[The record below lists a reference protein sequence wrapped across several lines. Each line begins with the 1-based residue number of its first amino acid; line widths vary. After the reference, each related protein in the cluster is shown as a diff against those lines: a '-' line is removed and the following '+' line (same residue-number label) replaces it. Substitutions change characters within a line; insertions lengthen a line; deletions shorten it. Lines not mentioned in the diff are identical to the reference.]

1 MRISLADHSPIPL
14 IFFSHSS
21 TLSYS
26 VVLRNLSSTSLNALI
41 TFPRYS
47 SRRSCLIS
55 DFNSS
60 FDASEAGPAPEKH
73 DRRGPSLRDL
83 SRSVPAKLAS
93 LVVPRLAGFAAT
105 ALPSR
110 HTRTE

>member
-60 FDASEAGPAPEKH
+60 FDASASWPGSGRSEEHTSELQSLTNLVCRLLLEKKKPH
-73 DRRGPSLRDL
+73 NN
-83 SRSVPAKLAS
+83 
-93 LVVPRLAGFAAT
+93 
-105 ALPSR
+105 
-110 HTRTE
+110 